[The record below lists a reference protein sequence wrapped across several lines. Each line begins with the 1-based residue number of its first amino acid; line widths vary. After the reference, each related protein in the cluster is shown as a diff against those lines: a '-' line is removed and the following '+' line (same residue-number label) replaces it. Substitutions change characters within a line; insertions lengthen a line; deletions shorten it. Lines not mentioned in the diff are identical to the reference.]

1 VSKLRNLFSSNKSA
15 KLQKGLRRKH
25 FARPARAA
33 LGIEQLECR
42 WALSAAPVLSLD
54 EPEPITSNEGSSV
67 TVDFK
72 FTDAIEGGG
81 AALGIDPLDYAVNS
95 NGNFT
100 ASADITINTTTG
112 TWSDGF
118 NTFTSVLVD
127 RGTHFVR
134 AFVFNNFELG
144 DAFKLTAVGDKPLA
158 ILAQGNIIING
169 DIDLRPQ
176 ATGLTGGF
184 DNQHIP
190 GAGGGEG
197 GERGSDPDFFT
208 SLTGR
213 PAAGAPANSGG
224 QVGNSGEGGSGG
236 GHGGAGGDGSA
247 DIFNN
252 VAPGGVAYGD
262 LVASGVIQG
271 GSGGAAGF
279 FTGGGLNPGG
289 GDGGG
294 GIELAALGDVTV
306 GATGNIL
313 ADGLEGEISGLVAG
327 GGGGAGGGIFI
338 HGEDVTVNGTLS
350 ADGGA
355 GGNNVG
361 GGGGGGGGRILVAE
375 LAAGSTAAPTI
386 ALAGGATITAD
397 GGLPGSGGDIG
408 QNGSVITNHT
418 IVGAPVAE
426 TYTFKVVWGN
436 GDIDTGSS
444 TGMTPAII
452 TAAPAPPGTT
462 LWKFSAS
469 TTYADNGVMPAIVRV
484 ADSSMSGNFNGVAGV
499 DFVELVFDVN
509 VDNVAPTLT
518 IAGASTVDEGGLYT
532 LSLASADPGTDTITG
547 WTIDW
552 GDGHIENVAGNPSDA
567 THTYAD
573 GAANRTIS
581 ATATD
586 EDGTFSALST
596 VGVAVANVAPTLVIS
611 GASTTDEG
619 AVYMLNLS
627 SSDPGADVIT
637 GWTIDWGD
645 GIVENIAGNPATLT
659 HTYADGGNPG
669 TNYTILASATDEDGT
684 FDANLLAVTVLN
696 VDPTADA
703 GGPYLTFD
711 DTSIT
716 LTGSGA
722 DAAGALDPLSYSW
735 DLDNDGAFDDAVGA
749 SATFDPVA
757 LGFAGTQLRTVRMK
771 VTDGDGGETID
782 ETTVQVLGEGTLLID
797 GVLHVVGDNSAC
809 DIVLITQCGSN
820 IYVFAT
826 FNDDNP
832 AVFAASAV
840 TEIQVRTRGGH
851 DVVVTTS
858 NVNETM
864 TIDGG
869 AGNDLL
875 TGGGGTNLILGG
887 SGHDT
892 LYGGCGD
899 DVLLGGTGNDDL
911 FGNAGDDVLVGGDGN
926 DMLYGGSGRDLLIGS
941 LDNDRLDGGDD
952 DDILIGGYTVHDNN
966 IVALDA
972 IMAIWGSSASFNTRV
987 NTLKGA
993 GGLLEAGV
1001 TVFDDD
1007 DSDNIIGGSGRDLAF
1022 ADTSKNFDGVKDTTS
1037 LSSSQDVLVAL
1048 N

>member
-1 VSKLRNLFSSNKSA
+1 VSKLRNLFSSRKSA
-15 KLQKGLRRKH
+15 QLQKGLRRKH
-25 FARPARAA
+25 FARPARTA

-54 EPEPITSNEGSSV
+54 EPTPITSNEGSSV

-81 AALGIDPLDYAVNS
+81 AALGIDPAVYAANS

-100 ASADITINTTTG
+100 ASANILIDTTAG
-112 TWSDGF
+112 TWSDGV
-118 NTFTSVLVD
+118 NTFSSVLVNH
-127 RGTHFVR
+127 GSHMVR
-134 AFVFNNFELG
+134 AFVFNNFTLG
-144 DAFKLTAVGDKPLA
+144 AGFTLTAVGDKPLA
-158 ILAQGNIIING
+158 ILAQGDITVNG
-169 DIDLRPQ
+169 TIDLRPQ
-176 ATGLTGGF
+176 STGNFGGL
-184 DNQHIP
+184 DNWHVA

-197 GERGSDPDFFT
+197 GKLLSDPDFFT
-208 SLTGR
+208 AMNGR
-213 PAAGAPANSGG
+213 AAAGAPLSSAG
-224 QVGNSGEGGSGG
+224 QVGNATEGGSGA
-236 GHGGAGGDGSA
+236 GHGGAGGHGSQP
-247 DIFNN
+247 FP
-252 VAPGGVAYGD
+252 APGGIAYGD
-262 LVASGVIQG
+262 LLTTGKIQG
-271 GSGGAAGF
+271 GSGGAAGNAF
-279 FTGGGLNPGG
+279 IAGINGGG

-294 GIELAALGDVTV
+294 GIELSALGDVTI
-306 GATGNIL
+306 GALGSIL
-313 ADGLEGEISGLVAG
+313 ADGIDGELGAGNLAG

-338 HGEDVTVNGTLS
+338 HGQDVTVNGTLS

-355 GGNNVG
+355 GGNVVG

-386 ALAGGATITAD
+386 ALAVGATITAD
-397 GGLPGSGGDIG
+397 GGMFGSGAQSGF
-408 QNGSVITNHT
+408 NGSVITNHT

-426 TYTFKVVWGN
+426 TYTYQVVWGN
-436 GDIDTGSS
+436 GDIDTG
-444 TGMTPAII
+444 TDANI
-452 TAAPAPPGTT
+452 TVVIPGSPGVDT
-462 LWKFSAS
+462 LRKFSAS

-499 DFVELVFDVN
+499 DFVELAFDVN

-552 GDGHIENVAGNPSDA
+552 GDGHVENIAGNPSDA

-573 GAANRTIS
+573 GAANHTIS

-586 EDGTFSALST
+586 EDGTFAASST
-596 VGVAVANVAPTLVIS
+596 VDVAVANVAPTLVIS

-619 AVYMLNLS
+619 AVYTLGLS
-627 SSDPGADVIT
+627 SSDPGVDVIT

-645 GIVENIAGNPATLT
+645 GHVENIIGNPADAT
-659 HTYADGGNPG
+659 HTYADGNVGS
-669 TNYTILASATDEDGT
+669 NYTILASATDEDGT
-684 FDANLLAVTVLN
+684 FAANSLAVLVLN

-716 LTGSGA
+716 LAGSGA
-722 DAAGALDPLSYSW
+722 DAAGPLDPLTYSW
-735 DLDNDGAFDDAVGA
+735 DLDNDGDFDDAVGA

-832 AVFAASAV
+832 AVFAAADV
-840 TEIQVRTRGGH
+840 NEIQVRTRGGH

-858 NVNETM
+858 NVVETM

-875 TGGGGTNLILGG
+875 VGGGGENLIIGG
-887 SGHDT
+887 TGHDT
-892 LYGGCGD
+892 LYGGSGD
-899 DVLLGGTGNDDL
+899 DVLLGGDGDDDLMGHAGNDVL
-911 FGNAGDDVLVGGDGN
+911 IGGAGRDILDGGV
-926 DMLYGGSGRDLLIGS
+926 GRDLLVGGV
-941 LDNDRLDGGDD
+941 NEDRLHGGTD
-952 DDILIGGYTVHDNN
+952 DDILIGGYTAHDGDLA
-966 IVALDA
+966 ALDA
-972 IMAIWGSSASFNTRV
+972 IMTIWGSSASFSSRV
-987 NTLKGA
+987 ASLTSP
-993 GGLLEAGV
+993 GGLLVPEL
-1001 TVFDDD
+1001 TVFDDNAAD
-1007 DSDNIIGGSGRDLAF
+1007 HVIGAAGRDLAF
-1022 ADTSKNFDGVKDTTS
+1022 ADTSKSFDGVKDTIS

>member
-1 VSKLRNLFSSNKSA
+1 MSKLRSLFSSRKSA
-15 KLQKGLRRKH
+15 ALSKGLRRKSA
-25 FARPARAA
+25 ARPARAA

-42 WALSAAPVLSLD
+42 WALSANPVLSLD

-81 AALGIDPLDYAVNS
+81 AALGIDASIYAGAS

-100 ASADITINTTTG
+100 ASANITINTTTG
-112 TWSDGF
+112 VWSDGI
-118 NTFTSVLVD
+118 NSFTSVLVN

-134 AFVFNNFELG
+134 AFVFDNFTLTAG
-144 DAFKLTAVGDKPLA
+144 FSLTAVGDKPLA
-158 ILAQGNIIING
+158 ILAQGNITIDG
-169 DIDLRPQ
+169 TIDLRPQ
-176 ATGLTGGF
+176 ATGLSGGF

-197 GERGSDPDFFT
+197 GEFGSHPDFYT

-224 QVGNSGEGGSGG
+224 QVGNSGEGGGGG
-236 GHGGAGGDGSA
+236 GHGGAGGHGSLP
-247 DIFNN
+247 FPG
-252 VAPGGVAYGD
+252 PGGVAYGD
-262 LVASGVIQG
+262 LLATGSIQG
-271 GSGGAAGF
+271 GSGGAAGEF
-279 FTGGGLNPGG
+279 VTTVNPGG

-294 GIELAALGDVTV
+294 GIELAAVGDITIGALGS
-306 GATGNIL
+306 IL
-313 ADGLEGEISGLVAG
+313 ADGCNGEINGLVAG
-327 GGGGAGGGIFI
+327 GGGGAGGGILI

-350 ADGGA
+350 ADGGF
-355 GGNNVG
+355 GGNNFG

-375 LAAGSTAAPTI
+375 LAAGSSAAPTI
-386 ALAGGATITAD
+386 ALALGATITAD
-397 GGLPGSGGDIG
+397 GGFQGSGAQGG
-408 QNGSVITNHT
+408 FSGSVITNHT

-426 TYTFKVVWGN
+426 TYTYQVVWGN
-436 GDIDTGSS
+436 GDIDTG
-444 TGMTPAII
+444 TDANI
-452 TAAPAPPGTT
+452 TTVIAGSPGIDT
-462 LWKFSAS
+462 LRKFSAS
-469 TTYADNGVMPAIVRV
+469 TTYADNGVMPAKVRV
-484 ADSSMSGNFNGVAGV
+484 ADSSMSGNFNGTAGV
-499 DFVELVFDVN
+499 DFVELLFDVN

-518 IAGASTVDEGGLYT
+518 IGGASNVDEGGLYT
-532 LSLASADPGTDTITG
+532 LNLGSADPGLDTIANWTIDWGDGNVEIVAGNPADATHTYADGAANYVISATATDEDGTFAASPTVNVAVANIDPTLAISGASTTDEGSVYTLNLSSSDPGVDVITG

-552 GDGHIENVAGNPSDA
+552 GDGIIENVAGNPSDA

-573 GAANRTIS
+573 GN
-581 ATATD
+581 
-586 EDGTFSALST
+586 
-596 VGVAVANVAPTLVIS
+596 VGS
-611 GASTTDEG
+611 
-619 AVYMLNLS
+619 
-627 SSDPGADVIT
+627 
-637 GWTIDWGD
+637 
-645 GIVENIAGNPATLT
+645 
-659 HTYADGGNPG
+659 
-669 TNYTILASATDEDGT
+669 NYTILASATDEDGT
-684 FDANLLAVTVLN
+684 FAANSLAVSVLN

-716 LTGSGA
+716 LTGSGT

-820 IYVFAT
+820 IYVLAT

-851 DVVVTTS
+851 DIVVTTS

-875 TGGGGTNLILGG
+875 TGGGGENLILGG
-887 SGHDT
+887 TGHDT
-892 LYGGCGD
+892 LYGGSGD
-899 DVLLGGTGNDDL
+899 DMLLGGDGDDDLMGRAGNDVL
-911 FGNAGDDVLVGGDGN
+911 IGGAGRDILDGGV
-926 DMLYGGSGRDLLIGS
+926 GRDLLVGGV
-941 LDNDRLDGGDD
+941 NEDRLHGGTD
-952 DDILIGGYTVHDNN
+952 DDILIGGYTSHDGDLA
-966 IVALDA
+966 ALDA
-972 IMAIWGSSASFNTRV
+972 IMSIWGSSASFNSRV
-987 NTLKGA
+987 ASLTSP
-993 GGLLEAGV
+993 GGLLVPEL
-1001 TVFDDD
+1001 TVFDDNAAD
-1007 DSDNIIGGSGRDLAF
+1007 HVIGAAGRDLAF
-1022 ADTSKNFDGVKDTTS
+1022 ADTSKSFDGVKDTIS